1 MADLNMLG
9 LFFYFCPLDVNWG
22 SSTQAVTF
30 VSAVSNALS
39 LSGVDE
45 HVKNFR

>member
-1 MADLNMLG
+1 MTLALS
-9 LFFYFCPLDVNWG
+9 PDVNWG

-39 LSGVDE
+39 LSGVED